1 MLEFRRQRKAPQKKW
16 SEKEAMFTKD
26 ERFKTIDVKQFEK
39 RKKAKLSSGNNDS
52 DDAESFVKLNKILK
66 LDNKSKSSNK
76 RNPRV
81 NVNHIRNKK
90 RNN

>member
-1 MLEFRRQRKAPQKKW
+1 
-16 SEKEAMFTKD
+16 MFTKD